1 MMKEKKLKTTVLHC
15 AAQHTGEMA
24 VAQKQIIASLEALVT
39 VAIGLCGVIGV
50 VAFLILCF

>member
-1 MMKEKKLKTTVLHC
+1 MKQKKLKTTVLHC